1 MKKLWS
7 YIAIPCTALA
17 VFTGS
22 IAWVLLLRPFYYAQ
36 IGPLGICESSGL
48 TAAQVRA
55 AYGDVM
61 DYCLG
66 LRQDFAA
73 GVLPFSAE
81 GASHFA
87 DVRVLFILDLAVLAV
102 TVIFFWGCVLS
113 ANDVAKPSPAWV
125 GGRRRSGRPA
135 VWAG

>member
-36 IGPLGICESSGL
+36 IAPLGICESSGL

-66 LRQDFAA
+66 LRQNFAA
-73 GVLPFSAE
+73 GVLGGLRP
-81 GASHFA
+81 GRA
-87 DVRVLFILDLAVLAV
+87 D
-102 TVIFFWGCVLS
+102 
-113 ANDVAKPSPAWV
+113 PA
-125 GGRRRSGRPA
+125 GGRAGGHGLRPRVHRVPRHLFPGKRQLA
-135 VWAG
+135 L